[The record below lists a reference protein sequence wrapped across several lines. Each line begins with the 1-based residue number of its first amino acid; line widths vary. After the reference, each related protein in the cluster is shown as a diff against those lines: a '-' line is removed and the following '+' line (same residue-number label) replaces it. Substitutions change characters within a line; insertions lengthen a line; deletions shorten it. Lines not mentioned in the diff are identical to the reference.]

1 MNMRFHGS
9 GLRVC
14 LAFLA
19 ALSVFVVPALVFAQ
33 DGGGG
38 GTGCMASLPSKLGGL
53 LKGSS
58 SDAGQADEGRGGEL
72 SCPSPYMESAGECCL
87 DRDGNGVCDR
97 DEAEPATTLG
107 EEPEET
113 STTEAPTTAEA
124 PATTEA
130 PTTAEAPAPTT
141 TAAAIACYRNSDC
154 GQEKRENVC
163 KDGDLYVQQS
173 NPVCNNPGKTGAEC
187 KWRTKLVGQ
196 TLTQSAIPLE
206 KCVDGCRDGAC
217 L

>member
-1 MNMRFHGS
+1 MRLTGS
-9 GLRVC
+9 GLRLC
-14 LAFLA
+14 LASLA
-19 ALSVFVVPALVFAQ
+19 ALSVFMVPALVFAQ
-33 DGGGG
+33 DGGGDD
-38 GTGCMASLPSKLGGL
+38 TGCMASLPSKLGGL

-58 SDAGQADEGRGGEL
+58 SDEGPQEDAGPQEEI

-87 DRDGNGVCDR
+87 DRDGSGVCDK
-97 DEAEPATTLG
+97 DEAASGEEPAATLG

-113 STTEAPTTAEA
+113 VTTEA

-130 PTTAEAPAPTT
+130 PTTTAAPAPTT
-141 TAAAIACYRNSDC
+141 TAAAIACYKNSDC
-154 GQEKRENVC
+154 GQEKRENIC

-173 NPVCNNPGKTGAEC
+173 SPVCNNPGKPGAEC

-196 TLTQSAIPLE
+196 TLTQAAIPSE